1 MTIDKGRG
9 PPSPPLHVHID
20 EVTPVHVHIKKGAL
34 KKSATAR
41 AVEEKLK
48 DTKARTNRSFGLG
61 NLRPTSSSREPWVPA
76 PGKSTKGKK
85 FSWQGAN
92 HMLDINPPERDT
104 VHATMRMEDLDEDY
118 NDNKFSN
125 YEKKID
131 SLMSEV
137 GSLKTEREL
146 QRNKREAEKAKEDL
160 GISRRLLE
168 NQEEEILDYRE
179 ELQMTERENEHLR
192 RSVDK
197 LKYDTDFSRSERVV
211 VSTERER
218 LLKKLVEVELDA
230 EAASKQ
236 VTQLRDAV
244 YKLREEKRMSSHDS
258 KILGKQRELLL
269 QKLEDFE
276 RTNST
281 LRQMLRDQ
289 HKSEAKRDQTQEQRD
304 VLLRKLTQ
312 SDADNQRFRMLTL
325 EKEQE
330 IQMLKDSLVSER
342 EQLQSMTD
350 LQTSVSAT
358 RGHLQNQ
365 LRKRE
370 GDCNRMAVQLR
381 KMENQLEQQQIDVDH
396 TQGLLGAAKEKAA
409 SDKEALKRATRV
421 QKDRATR
428 SEDAVEKMNMQLLE
442 KETQLADSAMVMDQ
456 WKARAEK
463 STREKVQLE
472 SQNATLTRGIEELEE
487 KLREVEMNSR
497 VTADEMQHQLHS
509 KSTERTAV
517 KLENDRLKATLNTV
531 QDKLTFATSEVEQLR
546 TSVHEYESLVGEYKS
561 QMSKSRREAL
571 DASFQLEQHQQDRS
585 RREQETMKEMDI
597 LRNHLEKRLQELEP
611 LPEQLR
617 NSEQRLLEATENL
630 LTQERRFSE
639 QTKVISDM
647 STKVDHQAEQLELMR
662 EKWHVAQDEN
672 RSFTG
677 RMESIQ
683 RRLQESED
691 QNKELHSIVAKREE
705 TIHQNQLRLEDKT
718 RENASLTRQLEQAIS
733 DSRHLEEE
741 VREKAIQRER
751 NTQARILDLE
761 SQLNRIKTETIQIKR
776 AKEDTERKFNSQLYD
791 LKDRLEQS
799 HSTNRSMQNYVQFLK
814 SSYANVFGDT
824 SLSGSPLRGHT
835 PLRT

>member
-9 PPSPPLHVHID
+9 PPSPPLHVHVD
-20 EVTPVHVHIKKGAL
+20 EVTPVHVHIKKGA

-48 DTKARTNRSFGLG
+48 ESKAQSNRSFGVG
-61 NLRPTSSSREPWVPA
+61 NLRPTASSKEPWVPA
-76 PGKSTKGKK
+76 PGRSTKGKK
-85 FSWQGAN
+85 FSWQAGT
-92 HMLDINPPERDT
+92 HSLEINPPERDT

-118 NDNKFSN
+118 DDARFGQ

-131 SLMSEV
+131 SLMTEV
-137 GSLKTEREL
+137 GTLKTERKLE
-146 QRNKREAEKAKEDL
+146 RTKREAERAKEELD
-160 GISRRLLE
+160 ISKRLLE
-168 NQEEEILDYRE
+168 NQEEEIIDYRE
-179 ELQMTERENEHLR
+179 ELKMTERENEKLR
-192 RSVDK
+192 RSVDV
-197 LKYDTDFSRSERVV
+197 LRNDTDFSRAEKTL

-244 YKLREEKRMSSHDS
+244 HKLREEKRMSSHDS

-276 RTNST
+276 RTNTT

-289 HKSEAKRDQTQEQRD
+289 HKSEAKRDQTEEQRD

-312 SDADNQRFRMLTL
+312 SDAANQRLRVQTL
-325 EKEQE
+325 EKDEEVQT
-330 IQMLKDSLVSER
+330 LRDTLASER
-342 EQLQSMTD
+342 EQLRSVTD
-350 LQTSVSAT
+350 LQTSVAAT

-381 KMENQLEQQQIDVDH
+381 QMENRLEQQQIEADH
-396 TQGLLGAAKEKAA
+396 LQGLLTAAKGKAGA
-409 SDKEALKRATRV
+409 DKEALKRATRV

-428 SEDAVEKMNMQLLE
+428 SEDAVEKLNMQLLE
-442 KETQLADSAMVMDQ
+442 TETRLADSAMVGDQ

-463 STREKVQLE
+463 LTKEKLQQE
-472 SQNATLTRGIEELEE
+472 TQNAALIRQMDDLED
-487 KLREVEMNSR
+487 KLKDAEMSSR
-497 VTADEMQHQLHS
+497 VTADDLNHKLHG
-509 KSTERTAV
+509 KSTELATF
-517 KLENDRLKATLNTV
+517 KLENDRLKSSLATV
-531 QDKLTFATSEVEQLR
+531 QDKLTFATSEVDQLK
-546 TSVHEYESLVGEYKS
+546 TSIHDYESLVGEYKT

-571 DASFQLEQHQQDRS
+571 DTSLQLEQEQQQRS
-585 RREQETMKEMDI
+585 RREQEAGKEMDI
-597 LRNHLEKRLQELEP
+597 LRNHLERRLQELEP

-617 NSEQRLLEATENL
+617 NSEQKLLEATEKL
-630 LTQERRFSE
+630 LSQERRFSE
-639 QTKVISDM
+639 QTKVISDL
-647 STKVDHQAEQLELMR
+647 STKVDHQAEQVEAMR
-662 EKWHVAQDEN
+662 DKWHTAQDEN
-672 RSFTG
+672 RSLASQ
-677 RMESIQ
+677 MESFQ
-683 RRLQESED
+683 RRLQEADD
-691 QNKELHSIVAKREE
+691 QNKELHAIIAKREE
-705 TIHQNQLRLEDKT
+705 TVHQNQLRIEDKT
-718 RENASLTRQLEQAIS
+718 RENSSLSRQLEQAIS
-733 DSRHLEEE
+733 DSRRLEEE
-741 VREKAIQRER
+741 SREKAVQRER
-751 NTQARILDLE
+751 NAQARILDLE
-761 SQLNRIKTETIQIKR
+761 AQLNRVKGEIHQSKR
-776 AKEDTERKFNSQLYD
+776 AKEDAERKFNSQLYD